1 MKREQDI
8 KETLAQLHLDPQ
20 EARQIAND
28 IRAGDELLDRHGPAD
43 IDPAVLER
51 IEQTVRAQLP
61 ETCKKGHWGRRI
73 VAAAAV
79 VLLLIGITTWLT
91 YNTASPTAQPG
102 KEVALQ
108 QADPF
113 ESEINMWELSLQE
126 TDDAAEQ
133 IYELPLTEI
142 AVWLDE
148 LETENTDDTLGKEHN
163 HETLAKTNDDTI
175 GTGTV

>member
-8 KETLAQLHLDPQ
+8 RETLAQLHLDPQ

-43 IDPAVLER
+43 IDPVVLER
-51 IEQTVRAQLP
+51 IEQTVRAQLT
-61 ETCKKGHWGRRI
+61 ETCKRICWGRRI

-79 VLLLIGITTWLT
+79 VLLAIGATVWVTC
-91 YNTASPTAQPG
+91 NTASPTTRPG

-108 QADPF
+108 QDDPF

-142 AVWLDE
+142 ALWLDE

-163 HETLAKTNDDTI
+163 HETLAKTNDHII
-175 GTGTV
+175 GNRAV